1 MKFKD
6 WLKINEEA
14 GRSRAKQTD
23 LQNVRIGKLGPY
35 GTFGHTDAPDP
46 ISQGVSGFLGAMGKS
61 LSDEIGRVDPL
72 SRIMNPFIKDFETR
86 RQAGDTLV
94 LQLPS
99 LEGKSI
105 GVRINPNNP
114 KLTFD
119 NVYALIKNN
128 FNLIRTNPNEA
139 GKFDL
144 FTYEM
149 ENKENK
155 EDNDSVKYALREIA
169 KAFTTALSK
178 IRLREQF
185 IEQYP
190 RIDEK
195 FDFKNPQVFQKV
207 IDFQG
212 FPHLQSIFQYKNI
225 KSSMEDEDQYKN
237 AWED

>member
-1 MKFKD
+1 MAS
-6 WLKINEEA
+6 NA
-14 GRSRAKQTD
+14 
-23 LQNVRIGKLGPY
+23 
-35 GTFGHTDAPDP
+35 
-46 ISQGVSGFLGAMGKS
+46 VSGYFTAIGQALTNKV
-61 LSDEIGRVDPL
+61 GRVEPL
-72 SRIMNPFIKDFETR
+72 NRIMNPFTDFETR
-86 RQAGDTLV
+86 KQAGDTLI
-94 LQLPS
+94 LQLPTF
-99 LEGKSI
+99 EGKQI
-105 GVRINPNNP
+105 GIRINPNNP

-119 NVYALIKNN
+119 NVYGFVQKNG
-128 FNLIRTNPNEA
+128 FNLIRTSPNET

-149 ENKENK
+149 EDAENKEN
-155 EDNDSVKYALREIA
+155 NDSVKFAAREIA

-185 IEQYP
+185 VKDYP

-207 IDFQG
+207 VEFQG
-212 FPHLQSIFQYKNI
+212 YPHLQSIFQYKNI